1 MSISKHINEL
11 LYNHNCVIVP
21 GFGAFLT
28 KNIAASRNN
37 DVFSPPKKTIAFNGM
52 LKENDGLLANRISAT
67 DGISYKAALKKI
79 KKDVKT
85 LASSLN
91 VGEVEID
98 NIGTLRLNDEKK
110 VQFQPNQN
118 VNFDSKSYGLESF
131 TRPPRKT
138 SSPEEKVKKLSIPD
152 YAVRYAAIIILLIG
166 ISSIS
171 YNSFDEFRYEQKA
184 ESLANAQKKILENVQ
199 AATFDLGEYAK
210 ISIPIKQ
217 NIIPV
222 KSSSI
227 YYSVIAGSFRSMEN
241 ANKKL
246 KSLINL
252 GYQASFTSVNPKGLH
267 RVAYAR
273 LENRNEAVNL
283 IARIKKEKGNDA
295 WLLIER

>member
-28 KNIAASRNN
+28 KNIAASRNS

-52 LKENDGLLANRISAT
+52 LKENDGLLANKISAT

>member
-1 MSISKHINEL
+1 MSISKHITEL

-37 DVFSPPKKTIAFNGM
+37 DVFSPPKKTIAFNSM

-152 YAVRYAAIIILLIG
+152 YAVRYAAIILLLIG

-246 KSLINL
+246 KSLITL

-273 LENRNEAVNL
+273 LKNRNEAVNL
-283 IARIKKEKGNDA
+283 ISRIKKDKGNDA
-295 WLLIER
+295 WLLIEK

>member
-28 KNIAASRNN
+28 KNIAASINN

-118 VNFDSKSYGLESF
+118 VNFDSRSYGLESF

>member
-166 ISSIS
+166 IGSIS

>member
-52 LKENDGLLANRISAT
+52 LKENDGLLANKISAT
-67 DGISYKAALKKI
+67 DGVSYNAALKKI

-85 LASSLN
+85 LVSSLN
-91 VGEVEID
+91 MGEVEIK

-110 VQFQPNQN
+110 IQFQPNQN
-118 VNFDSKSYGLESF
+118 VNFDSRSYGLESF

-152 YAVRYAAIIILLIG
+152 YAVRYAAIILLLIG

-217 NIIPV
+217 NIIPG

>member
-52 LKENDGLLANRISAT
+52 LKENDGLLANKISAT

>member
-28 KNIAASRNN
+28 KNIAASINN

-152 YAVRYAAIIILLIG
+152 YAVRYAAIILLLIG

-171 YNSFDEFRYEQKA
+171 YYSFDEYRYEQKA

>member
-1 MSISKHINEL
+1 MSISKHITEL

-152 YAVRYAAIIILLIG
+152 YAVRYAAIILLLIG

>member
-1 MSISKHINEL
+1 MSISKHITEL

-152 YAVRYAAIIILLIG
+152 YAVRYAAIILLLIG

-199 AATFDLGEYAK
+199 AATFDLGEYTK

-222 KSSSI
+222 QSSSI

>member
-1 MSISKHINEL
+1 MSISKHITEL

-52 LKENDGLLANRISAT
+52 LKENDGLLANKISAT

-91 VGEVEID
+91 IGEVEID

-110 VQFQPNQN
+110 IQFQPNQN

-131 TRPPRKT
+131 TRTPRKT

-152 YAVRYAAIIILLIG
+152 YAIRYAAIIILLIG
-166 ISSIS
+166 IGSIS

-199 AATFDLGEYAK
+199 TATFDLGEYAK

-246 KSLINL
+246 KSLITL

-273 LENRNEAVNL
+273 LKNRNEAVNL
-283 IARIKKEKGNDA
+283 ISRIKKDKGNDA
-295 WLLIER
+295 WLLIEK

>member
-152 YAVRYAAIIILLIG
+152 YAVRYAAIILLLIG

-199 AATFDLGEYAK
+199 AATFDLGEYTK

-222 KSSSI
+222 QSSSI

-246 KSLINL
+246 KSLITL
-252 GYQASFTSVNPKGLH
+252 GYQASFTSINPKGLH

>member
-52 LKENDGLLANRISAT
+52 LKENDGLLANKISAT
-67 DGISYKAALKKI
+67 DGVSYNAALKKI

-85 LASSLN
+85 LVSSLN
-91 VGEVEID
+91 MGEVEIK
-98 NIGTLRLNDEKK
+98 NIGTLRLNNEKK
-110 VQFQPNQN
+110 IQFQPNQN
-118 VNFDSKSYGLESF
+118 VNFDSRSYGLESF

>member
-52 LKENDGLLANRISAT
+52 LKENDGLLANKISAT

-110 VQFQPNQN
+110 IQFQPNQN

-131 TRPPRKT
+131 TRAPRKT

-152 YAVRYAAIIILLIG
+152 YAIRYAAIIILLIG
-166 ISSIS
+166 IGSIS

-199 AATFDLGEYAK
+199 TATFDLGEYAK

-246 KSLINL
+246 KSLITL

-273 LENRNEAVNL
+273 LKNRNEAVNL
-283 IARIKKEKGNDA
+283 ISRIKKDKGNDA
-295 WLLIER
+295 WLLIEK